1 MQAENLTQLKRQIVL
16 LDAESKQN
24 LAQFLAEE
32 LSSEN
37 ESVSSPVSDEGR
49 QSQIEWLKQ
58 NREKYAGKYVALS
71 GNELVGEGK
80 TLREA
85 REKASEKGF
94 PNPFVT
100 FVYSENDVPFG
111 GW

>member
-1 MQAENLTQLKRQIVL
+1 MQTQTLNQIKRQIIL
-16 LDAESKQN
+16 LDKDSKQDLAEF
-24 LAQFLAEE
+24 LAQELQAKEIPSHFL
-32 LSSEN
+32 
-37 ESVSSPVSDEGR
+37 VSDEER
-49 QSQIEWLKQ
+49 QNQVDWLKQ
-58 NREKYAGKYVALS
+58 NREKYAGKYVALQ

-85 REKASEKGF
+85 REQAKAKGF
-94 PNPFVT
+94 QNPFAT